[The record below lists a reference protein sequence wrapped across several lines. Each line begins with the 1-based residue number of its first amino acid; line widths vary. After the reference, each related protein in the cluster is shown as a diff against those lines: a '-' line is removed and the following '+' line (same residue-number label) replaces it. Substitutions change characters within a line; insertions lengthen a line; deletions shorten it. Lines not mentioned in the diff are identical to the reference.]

1 MVAPD
6 CSGGD
11 HGDDVPP
18 LSLHHQR
25 AIDRSHLVAILSL
38 TNPRLQ
44 ECLVEL
50 RLWLASTPGPGVT
63 PPEQALKLLSLQVD
77 QQAALLAYG
86 DGFRLVGLLF
96 LAVIPLTLLLGRPR
110 LLS

>member
-1 MVAPD
+1 VEP
-6 CSGGD
+6 
-11 HGDDVPP
+11 
-18 LSLHHQR
+18 R
-25 AIDRSHLVAILSL
+25 FWL
-38 TNPRLQ
+38 T
-44 ECLVEL
+44 
-50 RLWLASTPGPGVT
+50 STPGPDVT
-63 PPEQALKLLSLQVD
+63 PPDQVLKLLSLQVD